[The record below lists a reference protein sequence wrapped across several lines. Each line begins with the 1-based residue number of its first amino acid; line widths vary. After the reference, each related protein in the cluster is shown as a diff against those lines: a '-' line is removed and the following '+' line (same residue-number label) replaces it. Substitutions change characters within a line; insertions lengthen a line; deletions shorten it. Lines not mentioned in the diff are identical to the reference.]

1 MKKIWL
7 PIIAAGMLVTAC
19 GSEKSEEGT
28 EKEKTTEK
36 PAENEAPAPEDT
48 ETEEESGMSE
58 QAINDRVAEID
69 DLRNNAEATAKSAE
83 EHQQGPYGLHRSQYM
98 GSSCFLSVRSSFC

>member
-1 MKKIWL
+1 MIF
-7 PIIAAGMLVTAC
+7 TAC

-28 EKEKTTEK
+28 EKETTTEK

-58 QAINDRVAEID
+58 QAINDRVAEIN

-83 EHQQGPYGLHRSQYM
+83 AKELSTEDMRPQIKQKWSKIHVYM
-98 GSSCFLSVRSSFC
+98 NED